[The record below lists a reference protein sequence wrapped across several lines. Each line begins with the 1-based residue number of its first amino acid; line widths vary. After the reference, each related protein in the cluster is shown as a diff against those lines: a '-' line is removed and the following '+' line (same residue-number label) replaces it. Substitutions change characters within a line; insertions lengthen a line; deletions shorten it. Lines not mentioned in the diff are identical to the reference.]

1 VHRSMGERASQ
12 QSACLSCQARRVKEL
27 GIAAGLYGL
36 LAVVALA
43 TRTMGEL
50 AYVLGCAIVVVS
62 FVAACSYGGR

>member
-1 VHRSMGERASQ
+1 
-12 QSACLSCQARRVKEL
+12 VKEL